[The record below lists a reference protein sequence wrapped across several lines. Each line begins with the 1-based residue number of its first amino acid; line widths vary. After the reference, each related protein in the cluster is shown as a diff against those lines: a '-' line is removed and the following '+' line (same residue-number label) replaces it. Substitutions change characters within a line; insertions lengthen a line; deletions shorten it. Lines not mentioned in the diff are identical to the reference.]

1 MVSGEPA
8 LTQAVCTLW
17 QEQALPY
24 DCFAPEACQSLPVQ
38 AGQSAFLLL
47 LPSFYDLAKLSL
59 YRAWIAQAQ
68 KQQIPVLLLSSLA
81 IFPKR
86 TEGLWQEVHSERAD
100 TALAQQLMQLEQDA
114 AQGEK
119 HLIVRVGQGMT
130 LQGQDFPALLLA
142 ALKQEGSLPLS
153 AQELFS
159 PTPAPDV
166 AEVLLAMLRQA
177 NLQNNLWGTYHFN
190 GVEPVSALKFAE
202 ALLAEVQPY
211 QPHKLGVEAAEQG
224 MQPRLAV
231 PSGDCTKLFHTFGIK
246 SKPWRKRLPTVV
258 QQHFTPL

>member
-1 MVSGEPA
+1 MVSGEPV

-17 QEQALPY
+17 QEQALSY

-38 AGQSAFLLL
+38 AEQSAFLVL
-47 LPSFYDLAKLSL
+47 LPSFYDLAKLNL

-68 KQQIPVLLLSSLA
+68 QQRIPVLLLSSLA

-86 TEGLWQEVHSERAD
+86 TEGLWQEAHSERAD
-100 TALAQQLMQLEQDA
+100 TALAQQLMQLEQGV
-114 AQGEK
+114 AQGEQY
-119 HLIVRVGQGMT
+119 LIVRVGQGMT

-142 ALKQEGSLPLS
+142 ALKQESLKLS

-159 PTPAPDV
+159 PTPVPDV

-202 ALLAEVQPY
+202 AFLVEVQHH
-211 QPHKLGVEAAEQG
+211 QPHKVGVEAAEQG
-224 MQPRLAV
+224 MQPQLTV

-246 SKPWRKRLPTVV
+246 SKPWRKRLPAVV
-258 QQHFTPL
+258 QQHFTQP